1 MKNKDKAICLSLFAM
16 LLWGSA
22 IPVVKLTYL
31 ELMIGKG
38 DIGNKILLAGIR
50 FFISGLISL
59 IYFAVFDNNISK
71 NQKIDWKFILLLGVI
86 QTSVQYIFYYIG
98 LSNTFGINSSIIQ
111 ASNSFLVCIFSAI
124 LIPQD
129 KINSKVIISL
139 IIGTIGIIIT
149 NSSSGQGFNMGNLN
163 GDGFI
168 FIATSINAL
177 CTILVRKYA
186 ANQNAYILNG
196 FQFLFGSIL
205 LLLIGFNAAETSLD
219 FGLKSISLI
228 VYSGFISATTFTIWT
243 LVIQKYSAN
252 EFGIY
257 KLFVPIFG
265 SILSVILLGENFTTR
280 LAVGLICVLVSSVI
294 LNFNKDYF
302 LKRKDSS
309 LYESEKLI

>member
-1 MKNKDKAICLSLFAM
+1 MKNKEKAIYLSLFAM
-16 LLWGSA
+16 FLWGSA
-22 IPVVKLTYL
+22 IPVVKLTYS
-31 ELMIGKG
+31 ELMIGEG

-50 FFISGLISL
+50 FFISGLITL
-59 IYFAVFDNNISK
+59 MYFVIFDNSIERNNK
-71 NQKIDWKFILLLGVI
+71 ANWKFILFLGVI

-129 KINSKVIISL
+129 KINSRIIISL
-139 IIGTIGIIIT
+139 IIGTIGIIVT
-149 NSSSGQGFNMGNLN
+149 NSSKGQIISMGNFN

-186 ANQNAYILNG
+186 ADQNAYILNG

-205 LLLIGFNAAETSLD
+205 LLLIGFNISEV
-219 FGLKSISLI
+219 GLNLSIKGIFLI
-228 VYSGFISATTFTIWT
+228 VYSGFISATAFTIWT
-243 LVIQKYSAN
+243 LVIQMYSAS

-265 SILSVILLGENFTTR
+265 SVLSVIFLGENFTVR

-294 LNFNKDYF
+294 LNFKKDYF
-302 LKRKDSS
+302 SKNKNSS
-309 LYESEKLI
+309 LYESKNLL